1 MKVAGSGTA
10 RQPSTLNLRG
20 AVLAALSLVVL
31 SGSGCAPVVGVLGGS
46 TAAVVGA
53 QERSAG
59 AALDDTT
66 VSVRVQGRLLQEDP
80 GLFAKVGVEVHEG
93 RVLLTGVVNKDE
105 AKEKAGQITWE
116 TQGVKEVLNELQ
128 VHPKGRLLDAVRD
141 AGVDTAITAKLRYQ
155 LAVDE
160 NIYDINYDIE
170 TVNGTVYLLG
180 IARSDEELT
189 AVTEIAR
196 TIKGVTAV
204 VSHVRIKGEPIP
216 AAN

>member
-1 MKVAGSGTA
+1 MKVAGPRTA
-10 RQPSTLNLRG
+10 SQPSTSNLRG
-20 AVLAALSLVVL
+20 AALAALSLVVL
-31 SGSGCAPVVGVLGGS
+31 AASACAPVVGVIGGG

-53 QERSAG
+53 QERSIG

-66 VSVRVQGRLLQEDP
+66 VSARLQGRLLQEDP

-93 RVLLTGVVNKDE
+93 RVLLTGVVNKDG
-105 AKEKAGQITWE
+105 AKAKAGQIAWE

-128 VHPKGRLLDAVRD
+128 VRPKGRLMDAIRD
-141 AGVDTAITAKLRYQ
+141 AGMDTAITAKLRYQ
-155 LAVDE
+155 LALDE
-160 NIYDINYDIE
+160 NIYDINYHIE

-180 IARSDEELT
+180 IARSEEELT

-196 TIKGVTAV
+196 NIKGVTAV